1 MKKLFILLLAVAGMG
16 TQLPLQAQLLDGAPK
31 AFTHQD
37 TLRGTDG
44 PARSWWNV
52 TRYDISFQPDYTAKT
67 IKGVTKIG
75 FTVTAA
81 KAHPDTMQI
90 DLMRPLQI
98 DSIILPDGSH
108 ITGIRDDGNAHM
120 VPVPK
125 WQQGT
130 TSSLTIYYHGS
141 PIEAVKPP
149 WDGGFIWAK
158 DSLGR
163 PWMSVACQG
172 MGASVW
178 YPCKDYQGDE
188 PDNGASLTSI
198 VPDTLLAIGN
208 GHLIAKTRYPD
219 HLTGYTWQVKNPI
232 NNYDIIPYI
241 GKYTFFDSS
250 YQGEKGRLPVSFW
263 ALDYDI
269 DKMRSHCEPDVFKML
284 KAFEYWFGPYP
295 FYEDGYKLVQAPH
308 LGMEHQS
315 AIAYGNHFLMGYSG
329 RDLSH
334 TGIGLKFDFIVVHES
349 GHEWFGNNITTK
361 DIADMWVHES
371 FTNYSETLFTEYY
384 WGKAAGQQYVN
395 GIRANIE
402 NDRPIQGHYG
412 VNQEGSGDMYYKGA
426 NMINNI
432 RNAINNDSL
441 FRSIL
446 RGLNETFYHQTV
458 TGRQIEQ
465 YINEKSNINF
475 DKVFEQYLT
484 TTQIP
489 VFEIKFSSD
498 NKSVQY
504 RYSNCVAGFD
514 MPMVLTS
521 TDQQTQIS
529 LHPTTAWQSAKLPT
543 AAIANLFNPIA
554 IEYQYYL
561 DCKEVH

>member
-1 MKKLFILLLAVAGMG
+1 MKKLFILLMMASGGITCAQG
-16 TQLPLQAQLLDGAPK
+16 QLLDGQPK
-31 AFTHQD
+31 SFTHQD
-37 TLRGTDG
+37 TLRGSNG
-44 PARSWWNV
+44 PARSWWDV
-52 TRYDISFQPDYTAKT
+52 TRYDITFQPDYLTRT
-67 IKGVTKIG
+67 IKGANKISFKVG
-75 FTVTAA
+75 NHSG
-81 KAHPDTMQI
+81 HPDTMQI
-90 DLMRPLQI
+90 DLMAPLQI
-98 DSIILPDGSH
+98 DSIVLLDGSH
-108 ITGIRDDGNAHM
+108 ISGIRDDGNAHM

-125 WQQGT
+125 WEPGT
-130 TSSLTIYYHGS
+130 TNAMTVYYHGA
-141 PIEAVKPP
+141 PIVAVKPP

-163 PWMSVACQG
+163 PWMTVACQG

-198 VPDTLLAIGN
+198 VPDTLLAIAN
-208 GHLIAKTRYPD
+208 GHLIAKTRYPG

-250 YQGEKGRLPVSFW
+250 YEGEKGKLPVSFW

-269 DKMRSHCEPDVFKML
+269 DKMRAHCEPDVFKML

-315 AIAYGNHFLMGYSG
+315 DIAYGNHFQMGYLG

-334 TGIGLKFDFIVVHES
+334 TGLGLKFDFIIVHES
-349 GHEWFGNNITTK
+349 GHEWFGNNITSK

-371 FTNYSETLFTEYY
+371 FTNYSESLFTEYY
-384 WGKAAGQQYVN
+384 YGKAAGQQYVN
-395 GIRANIE
+395 GIRENIE
-402 NDRPIQGHYG
+402 NDRPIQGAYG

-432 RNAINNDSL
+432 RNAINNDTL
-441 FRSIL
+441 FREIL
-446 RGLNETFYHQTV
+446 RGLNKTFYHQTV
-458 TGRQIEQ
+458 TGKQIEQ
-465 YINEKSNINF
+465 YINEKSGINF
-475 DKVFEQYLT
+475 DKVYEQYLT

-489 VFEIKFSSD
+489 TFEIKFSKD
-498 NKSVQY
+498 NKYVSY
-504 RYSNCVAGFD
+504 RYSNCVKGFD
-514 MPMVLTS
+514 MPMVLKS
-521 TDQQTQIS
+521 EDAQVQ
-529 LHPTTAWQSAKLPT
+529 LHPSTEWQKQSLASA
-543 AAIANLFNPIA
+543 AQANLFNPIA

-561 DCKEVH
+561 SCKEVH